1 MENSKINENKTKEQF
16 AIHMFRDLQQQ
27 HIMNSYHSIPTDF
40 ISNWQWMEVN
50 AICFPMYWQGRLG
63 HDAGQLNKI

>member
-1 MENSKINENKTKEQF
+1 
-16 AIHMFRDLQQQ
+16 
-27 HIMNSYHSIPTDF
+27 MNSYHSIPTDF

-63 HDAGQLNKI
+63 HDAGQQNIEEKKNQKNLRRNRNKI